1 MNFEAKENL
10 VRKLIKSHLAITE
23 SVEWQKRPDKI
34 KNELIIEEV
43 RPR

>member
-1 MNFEAKENL
+1 MNLEVKESLVKKLAK
-10 VRKLIKSHLAITE
+10 SQLAITE
-23 SVEWQKRPDKI
+23 SLEWQKRPDKI